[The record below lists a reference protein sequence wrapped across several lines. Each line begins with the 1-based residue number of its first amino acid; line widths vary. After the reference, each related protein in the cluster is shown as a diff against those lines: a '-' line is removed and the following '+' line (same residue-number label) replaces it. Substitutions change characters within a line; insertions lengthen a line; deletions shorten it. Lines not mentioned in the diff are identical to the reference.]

1 MVLAVDTLL
10 VLEKTPFI
18 ISCTA
23 GHELLLIA
31 KRMSTEN
38 GFTTVEKKKA
48 SLWNLKLQEL
58 NWERLHNMH
67 MCLET

>member
-23 GHELLLIA
+23 GHELIA